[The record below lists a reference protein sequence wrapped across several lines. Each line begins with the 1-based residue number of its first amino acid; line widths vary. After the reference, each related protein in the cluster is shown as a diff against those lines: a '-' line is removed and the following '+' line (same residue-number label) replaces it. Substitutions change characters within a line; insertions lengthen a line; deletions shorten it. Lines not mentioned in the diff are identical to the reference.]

1 MSVSR
6 REFLA
11 TSALA
16 AAATRFPRAASGQ
29 SPATGSSG
37 KKAYGSGY
45 FGEWIEDEFG
55 LPAFRYTCD
64 QLNDPKA
71 KTEVN
76 PGILSSTEHI
86 HQVGNDRIVA
96 IASNYGHVRVRQDEG
111 APKFLNDYVPEQG
124 HFAGGFGYLT
134 DGKGA
139 FSTYYPGNATMF
151 DRISDKGVISTPSF
165 DRIFGIGYFRKKLRA
180 GNHNIDQTIFAPF
193 GDDPALVSQVTITN
207 RASESLQLRW
217 IEYWGCQI
225 YQFSFRSFMEGFAG
239 KKDRKSVV

>member
-16 AAATRFPRAASGQ
+16 AAATRFPRAAHGQ
-29 SPATGSSG
+29 SPAGSSAA

-64 QLNDPKA
+64 HINDPKA
-71 KTEVN
+71 RTEVN

-96 IASNYGHVRVRQDEG
+96 VASNYGHVRVRQDEG
-111 APKFLNDYVPEQG
+111 APKFLNDYAPERGQ
-124 HFAGGFGYLT
+124 FAGGFGYLT
-134 DGKGA
+134 DGKSLC
-139 FSTYYPGNATMF
+139 STLYQGNAT
-151 DRISDKGVISTPSF
+151 SF
-165 DRIFGIGYFRKKLRA
+165 DRTFGIGYFRKKLRA
-180 GNHNIDQTIFAPF
+180 ENYGIDQVIFAPF
-193 GDDPALVSQVTITN
+193 GDDPVLISQVTISN
-207 RASESLQLRW
+207 NAS
-217 IEYWGCQI
+217 
-225 YQFSFRSFMEGFAG
+225 APA
-239 KKDRKSVV
+239 